1 MNKVIIRN
9 DLSADAKAIYDAIIQ
24 KRKGI
29 WLNFY
34 QDDNRCFHCHCHGT
48 DDSESP
54 SGSGKTPEEALR
66 ICLKQMDG

>member
-1 MNKVIIRN
+1 MNKVIIRD
-9 DLSADAKAIYDAIIQ
+9 DLSADAKAIYDAI

-29 WLNFY
+29 GVNIY
-34 QDDNRCFHCHCHGT
+34 QDDNRRFHCHCHGT

-66 ICLKQMDG
+66 ICLKQIDG